1 MDRGS
6 RPVRTAWVV
15 GLALLLLLVEAVPA
29 SAAFPG
35 ANGRLVVQ
43 PANGSGLLLVGVGG
57 AHPRQICMVKRLC
70 DRAIDPVWSPDGS
83 EIAFASPRRSGT
95 PGSNQSVIYPDGSC
109 VACPVPSAG
118 LRDFGAAWDRS
129 GGLGFMPDGRLVM
142 SVDVTRG
149 SKTVRRMGAM
159 NTDGIG
165 LHFFKVLSSW
175 RQLAW
180 SSTGRLAAVRSVRRR
195 SEVFV
200 VNPRTGSARRL
211 TRGGASSP
219 SWSPDGRRLA
229 VVRRGWIELVG
240 SSGGR
245 LRRLTRGGAPVW
257 SPNGEQL
264 AFVGAH
270 ERLFVIAA
278 RGGKPRPVGQVRARR
293 ADWQPA
299 TGTPSSPCQAPADSR
314 VAAASP
320 DATISID
327 PAQAFASPFSV
338 LGCLTSDGRERLLES
353 GHQIYYTGFWVGAV
367 ALAGDYAALVNES
380 SDGHY
385 GGTDDTVAVFDL
397 RTATR
402 VAGGE
407 SVGCAEWSSGSTG
420 PCDSGIDQLVLG
432 TDGDNA
438 AHTFVFNNPLG
449 PSCQSVEQIVA
460 NDSTGTHVLDSITT
474 TTPYSYTDP
483 RGCDS
488 PAPSQLSQLL
498 LSGHTLTWS
507 HAGIPE
513 SAQLN

>member
-1 MDRGS
+1 M
-6 RPVRTAWVV
+6 
-15 GLALLLLLVEAVPA
+15 
-29 SAAFPG
+29 
-35 ANGRLVVQ
+35 
-43 PANGSGLLLVGVGG
+43 
-57 AHPRQICMVKRLC
+57 
-70 DRAIDPVWSPDGS
+70 
-83 EIAFASPRRSGT
+83 
-95 PGSNQSVIYPDGSC
+95 
-109 VACPVPSAG
+109 
-118 LRDFGAAWDRS
+118 
-129 GGLGFMPDGRLVM
+129 
-142 SVDVTRG
+142 
-149 SKTVRRMGAM
+149 
-159 NTDGIG
+159 
-165 LHFFKVLSSW
+165 
-175 RQLAW
+175 
-180 SSTGRLAAVRSVRRR
+180 
-195 SEVFV
+195 

-245 LRRLTRGGAPVW
+245 LRRLTRGGAPAW

-270 ERLFVIAA
+270 DRLFVIAA
-278 RGGKPRPVGQVRARR
+278 RGGKPRPVGQIRAGGLTGSRSRASLRAR
-293 ADWQPA
+293 AKLPPTQ
-299 TGTPSSPCQAPADSR
+299 GCGR
-314 VAAASP
+314 VAGRHDQHRSRAGP
-320 DATISID
+320 R
-327 PAQAFASPFSV
+327 SPFSV

-367 ALAGDYAALVNES
+367 ALAGDYAALVNET

-397 RTATR
+397 RTGTR

-432 TDGDNA
+432 TDGDTA

-488 PAPSQLSQLL
+488 PAAIAAKPAVALRSHAHLEPRRYPGKRPAELTLERCSARPGLAITPYRKGYTQEQLSAVRDTCCHEWAGASPPASMSSPA
-498 LSGHTLTWS
+498 LSVRRQKLS
-507 HAGIPE
+507 AGVAPGRCCVS
-513 SAQLN
+513 SASAA